1 MIPYHEREAT
11 PAKAAASRTVLGIM
25 KIQHRTAVNLAVQ
38 NMAQSVD
45 FYRKLGLELVYGGE
59 YSSFTAFRGS
69 DGYINLR
76 PISSQVAKRSSRIIV
91 LVEEV
96 DSLYGKLKERG
107 LEPGS
112 PRDGDPGERF
122 FYLTDPDG
130 HELSLVQLLR

>member
-1 MIPYHEREAT
+1 
-11 PAKAAASRTVLGIM
+11 M

-59 YSSFTAFRGS
+59 YSSFTTFRGS

-76 PISSQVAKRSSRIIV
+76 PISSRVAKRSSRIIV

-107 LEPGS
+107 LEPES